1 MKHLPKIF
9 VVMFLVMLASCKPD
23 ENADNAVTS
32 LRSKIVDYWSV
43 DEQSQI
49 YKSLKSK
56 YSAEII
62 KHSTDSSKVKIDNF
76 YNLGF
81 GKMVEATVSDNYSIF
96 IASQS
101 VDGFLISGSGII
113 DHGLKKIYF
122 SYIVDDQG
130 GLIDTVTA
138 VYSR

>member
-1 MKHLPKIF
+1 MKHIPKIF
-9 VVMFLVMLASCKPD
+9 VVILLIITASCKPD
-23 ENADNAVTS
+23 ENPDSTVTS

-49 YKSLKSK
+49 YKSINSK
-56 YSAEII
+56 YTAEIV

-76 YNLGF
+76 YNLGY
-81 GKMVEATVSDNYSIF
+81 GKMVTATVSDNYSIS
-96 IASQS
+96 IPSQT
-101 VDGFLISGSGII
+101 VDGFVISGSGII
-113 DHGLKKIYF
+113 DHGLKKIDF

-138 VYSR
+138 VYTR

>member
-101 VDGFLISGSGII
+101 VDGFLISGSGTI